1 MNLKLFVIGNTTFW
15 ENMISNLSNEF
26 ENSGISCKIA
36 FAGLVELS
44 LVKNCPFEYQILT
57 KTGRVI
63 CITKLGSRIS

>member
-26 ENSGISCKIA
+26 ENS
-36 FAGLVELS
+36 
-44 LVKNCPFEYQILT
+44 VKNCPFEYQILT